1 MRSASHRFHLVLGA
15 ALAVLAFAASA
26 RAADPRQ
33 VVRDVA
39 PKVVKIYGAGGFRGL
54 EPYQTGILISSEGHI
69 LTVWSYVLDTEFIT
83 ITLDSGRK
91 YEQGKSRV
99 DEKTKKKIEQVEL
112 LGADPK
118 LELAVLKIDA
128 TDLPHFDLT
137 KSVEAPSGSKV
148 LAFSNLYGVA
158 TGNEPVSVQHGIVSI
173 RTPLEARRG
182 VFETT
187 FRGQV
192 YVLDAMTNN
201 PGAAGGLLTNRHGDM
216 LGMLGKELR
225 NSLNNTWLN
234 YAVPNDQMR
243 QSVEDI
249 MKGIK
254 RNVTADKGEKPAMA
268 LNAGLLGISLVP
280 DVLERTPPFIDQVR
294 ANSPAAHVGLKPDD
308 LVLFVNGRLVQS
320 CKLLAD
326 ELERIDRADKVRLTV
341 IRDQELME
349 VELSMQTTAPKIK
362 P

>member
-1 MRSASHRFHLVLGA
+1 VQTAFNIRYLVLLGVA
-15 ALAVLAFAASA
+15 IWALAAPAQAAG
-26 RAADPRQ
+26 PRE
-33 VVRDVA
+33 VVRDVG

-54 EPYQTGILISSEGHI
+54 EPYQTGILISAEGHI

-128 TDLPHFDLT
+128 QDLPHFDLT
-137 KSVEAPSGSKV
+137 KSVEAHPGSKV

-201 PGAAGGLLTNRHGDM
+201 PGAAGGVLTNRHGDM

-249 MKGIK
+249 IKGIK
-254 RNVTADKGEKPAMA
+254 RNVTIDDKGAKPAQA
-268 LNAGLLGISLVP
+268 LSAGILGISLVP
-280 DVLERTPPFIDQVR
+280 DVLERTPPFIDQIR
-294 ANSPAAHVGLKPDD
+294 ANSPAAHVGLKSDD
-308 LVLFVNGRLVQS
+308 LILFVNGRLVQS
-320 CKLLAD
+320 CKLLVD

-349 VELSMQTTAPKIK
+349 VELGTQTTAPK

>member
-1 MRSASHRFHLVLGA
+1 VLRTLQFPVLLA
-15 ALAVLAFAASA
+15 ALLALSLGSTAQ
-26 RAADPRQ
+26 AADPRQ
-33 VVRDVA
+33 VVRDVS

-91 YEQGKSRV
+91 FEQGKSRV

-128 TDLPHFDLT
+128 KDLPHFDLAKPT
-137 KSVEAPSGSKV
+137 EAAPGSKV

-182 VFETT
+182 VFETA
-187 FRGQV
+187 FRGQI

-201 PGAAGGLLTNRHGDM
+201 PGAAGGALTNRQGEL

-249 MKGIK
+249 IKGIK
-254 RNVTADKGEKPAMA
+254 RSVAVDDKGERPAQA
-268 LNAGLLGISLVP
+268 LSAAILGISLVP
-280 DVLERTPPFIDQVR
+280 DVLERTPPFIDQIR
-294 ANSPAAHVGLKPDD
+294 LNSPAAHVGLKADD

-320 CKLLAD
+320 CKLLID

-349 VELSMQTTAPKIK
+349 VELSAQTAAPGIK